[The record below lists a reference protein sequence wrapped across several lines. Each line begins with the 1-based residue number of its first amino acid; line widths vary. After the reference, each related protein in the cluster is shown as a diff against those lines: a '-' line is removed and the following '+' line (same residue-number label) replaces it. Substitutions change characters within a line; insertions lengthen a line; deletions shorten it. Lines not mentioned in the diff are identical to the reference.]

1 MESRSLLL
9 NSKGF
14 SLVELVVVLVM
25 SMFIIGAVLF
35 TSKSQEHNL
44 SVQDRIVELQDNLR
58 AGIAIMEKD
67 LRMAGY
73 DPECISPPCTGFIT
87 ANSNSLSIT
96 MKDPLVSST
105 TNTISYALY
114 DYQSDGDLDLGR
126 DFNGSGLQPVIMN
139 VEAFDLTYLDKNGN
153 VLSSP
158 LSTTDMA
165 KIRVVEIAVVAH
177 TEQKDPSI
185 TTSPAFVN
193 LQGTQIFA
201 PQHDGFRRQVV
212 HSRVL
217 CRNNF

>member
-1 MESRSLLL
+1 MESRSFLS

-14 SLVELVVVLVM
+14 SVVELVVVLVM
-25 SMFIIGAVLF
+25 SMFIIGAVFF

-44 SVQDRIVELQDNLR
+44 SAQDMIVELQSNLR
-58 AGIAIMEKD
+58 AGLTILEKD

-73 DPECISPPCTGFIT
+73 DPECLSPPCTGFTT
-87 ANSNSLSIT
+87 ANSGNFSIT
-96 MKDPLVSST
+96 MEDPLT
-105 TNTISYALY
+105 TGTTDTVSYALY

-139 VEAFDLTYLDKNGN
+139 VDVVDFRYLDRNGN
-153 VLSSP
+153 VIPFP
-158 LSTTDMA
+158 LTNTDMA
-165 KIRVVEIAVVAH
+165 RIRLVEIAVVAH
-177 TEQKDPSI
+177 TEKKDPAI

-193 LQGTQIFA
+193 LQGTEIL
-201 PQHDGFRRQVV
+201 PSLNDGFRRQVI